1 MQLCNDTITVFNK
14 RLDTEKGWDVFV
26 PTVIRGVSWYGDVAV
41 NVGDKGLNAADK
53 FIIRIPVDADF
64 DGKTYVDPIA
74 YRDEPIISG
83 LFTLSNGDLVVKA
96 EITDS
101 SLTPAEIKENY
112 PDVCVILGVTDNRRA
127 PKAPHWRVT
136 GG

>member
-1 MQLCNDTITVFNK
+1 MKLCDKTITIFNR
-14 RLDTEKGWDVFV
+14 RLDVEKGWDVYI

-41 NVGDKGLNAADK
+41 DVTKEGLIAASK
-53 FIIRIPVDADF
+53 YTIRIPVDADF

-74 YRDEPIISG
+74 YREEPIITG
-83 LFTLSNGDLVVKA
+83 LFTLSTGDIIVKA

-101 SLTPAEIKENY
+101 GLTPTEIKESY
-112 PDVCVILGVTDNRRA
+112 PDVCTLLGVTDNRTA
-127 PKAPHWRVT
+127 PNAPHWRVT